1 MFLTN
6 ILPFYSKYLEPAN
19 AYKITSFIQ
28 NFPFITILLSLFVG
42 IICLAV
48 KPKNAMRLIFFN
60 LIVCFCLSFSTLM
73 YCLNRGS
80 YFIYMM
86 GRFPAPF
93 GNEIRVGV
101 LEALMATA
109 FSLVMLLSLMGGLK
123 HIFHDVLPEKQT
135 YFFLMMEFLFTSLI
149 ALIYTNDLFTA
160 YVFVEINT
168 LTACAIVMLKHS
180 KETLVATSRY
190 LMMSL
195 LGSGLIMI
203 GISILYD
210 ISGHLL
216 MEDIKLEVSN
226 LFVTGQYKLPLEVVI
241 CVFAIGLGIKSAL
254 YPFHSWLPD
263 AHGSST
269 SGSSA
274 VLSGV
279 VLTAYI
285 ILLITMVNNFFGVEV
300 INASK
305 VLDILFILGILA
317 MTIGSIKAIN
327 SRDLKK
333 MIAYSSV
340 AQIGYIYLGIGLG
353 SRAAM
358 IAACFQILA
367 HAFTKPMLFNT
378 AGAFMDEANGSRK
391 FIYLK
396 GAARKNM
403 WAGLG
408 FAIGAFSM
416 IGIPLFAG
424 FVVKYNLATAALQTT
439 KMRAVLAL
447 IALVISTVLNAIYYI
462 PALMVLFKKTDDT
475 KKIVWFGGKADIPF
489 ILSNGVFMV
498 SNFVLGIFSTGI
510 ISYIDK
516 GLGMLS

>member
-1 MFLTN
+1 MT
-6 ILPFYSKYLEPAN
+6 LPFYELFKDPGTTHYLIQN
-19 AYKITSFIQ
+19 VVQ
-28 NFPFITILLSLFVG
+28 NFPFVTIILSLLTG
-42 IICLAV
+42 IFTAAL
-48 KPKNAMRLIFFN
+48 KPKAAMRLCLFN
-60 LIVCFCLSFSTLM
+60 LIVCFSLSLATLM
-73 YCLNRGS
+73 YCINTPG
-80 YFIYMM
+80 YTYTIYIM

-93 GNEIRVGV
+93 GNEIRFGV
-101 LEALMATA
+101 LETLMATA
-109 FSLVMLLSLMGGLK
+109 FSLVMLLSLLGGLK
-123 HIFHDVLPEKQT
+123 HIFHDVLPEKQE
-135 YFFLMMEFLFTSLI
+135 YYFLMMDLLFTSLI

-216 MEDIKLEVSN
+216 MEDIKEA
-226 LFVTGQYKLPLEVVI
+226 VTRLYQTGEYKLPLEVVI

-263 AHGSST
+263 AHGTST

-274 VLSGV
+274 VLSGL
-279 VLTAYI
+279 VLKAYI
-285 ILLITMVNNFFGVEV
+285 ILLIKMVYRVFGPEV
-300 INASK
+300 IFSSR
-305 VLDILFILGILA
+305 VLNILFVLGILA
-317 MTIGSIKAIN
+317 MTIGSVKAIN
-327 SRDLKK
+327 SRDLKR

-353 SRAAM
+353 PVGMA
-358 IAACFQILA
+358 AACLQILV
-367 HAFTKPMLFNT
+367 HAYTKPMLFNT

-391 FIYLK
+391 FKDLV

-403 WAGLG
+403 WAGIG
-408 FAIGAFSM
+408 FAVGAFSM

-424 FVVKYNLATAALQTT
+424 FVVKYNLATAALASSRE
-439 KMRAVLAL
+439 KALLAI

-475 KKIVWFGGKADIPF
+475 QNIVLFGSEPDAPF
-489 ILSNGVFMV
+489 IISNAVFIV
-498 SNFVLGIFSTGI
+498 CNFILGTMSFVF
-510 ISYIDK
+510 IDLINK
-516 GLGMLS
+516 GLAMFA

>member
-1 MFLTN
+1 MFLEL
-6 ILPFYSKYLEPAN
+6 LPFYNKYLEPAA
-19 AYKITSFIQ
+19 AYQITNVVQ
-28 NFPFITILLSLFVG
+28 NFPFVSILLSLFIG
-42 IICLAV
+42 IVCLAV
-48 KPKNAMRLIFFN
+48 KPKTAMKLVFFN
-60 LIVCFCLSFSTLM
+60 LGACFCLGLATLI
-73 YCLNRGS
+73 YCIGRGD
-80 YFIYMM
+80 YFIYVM
-86 GRFPAPF
+86 GQFPAPF

-109 FSLVMLLSLMGGLK
+109 FALVMLLSLMGGLK

-135 YFFLMMEFLFTSLI
+135 YYFLMMEFLFTSLI

-180 KETLVATSRY
+180 KETLVATARY

-216 MEDIKLEVSN
+216 MEDIKVA
-226 LFVTGQYKLPLEVVI
+226 VTALAETGKYKLPLEVVI
-241 CVFAIGLGIKSAL
+241 CLFAIGLGIKSAL

-263 AHGSST
+263 AHGTST

-274 VLSGV
+274 VLSGL
-279 VLTAYI
+279 VLKAYI
-285 ILLITMVNNFFGVEV
+285 ILLIKMIYRVFGMEV
-300 INASK
+300 ILSSK
-305 VLDILFILGILA
+305 VLNILFVLGVLA
-317 MTIGSIKAIN
+317 MTVGSIKAIN
-327 SRDLKK
+327 SRDLKR

-353 SRAAM
+353 PAGMA
-358 IAACFQILA
+358 AACLQIIV
-367 HAFTKPMLFNT
+367 HAYTKPMLFNT

-391 FIYLK
+391 FKDLV

-403 WAGLG
+403 WAGIG
-408 FAIGAFSM
+408 FAVGAFSM

-424 FVVKYNLATAALQTT
+424 FVVKYNLATAALSTT
-439 KMRAVLAL
+439 KERAIVAL
-447 IALVISTVLNAIYYI
+447 VALVISTVLNAIYYI
-462 PALMVLFKKTDDT
+462 PALMVLFKKTDKT
-475 KKIVWFGGKADIPF
+475 KNIVLFGGNPDKPF
-489 ILSNGVFMV
+489 IVSNGVFIV
-498 SNFVLGIFSTGI
+498 CNFILGVLSFVFIDLI
-510 ISYIDK
+510 IK
-516 GLGMLS
+516 GLGMLA

>member
-1 MFLTN
+1 MLLDALSFYNQYFEPGTTHYVIQN
-6 ILPFYSKYLEPAN
+6 IV
-19 AYKITSFIQ
+19 Q
-28 NFPFITILLSLFVG
+28 NFPFITIILSLLSG
-42 IICLAV
+42 IFTAAL
-48 KPKNAMRLIFFN
+48 KPKAAMRLCFFN
-60 LIVCFCLSFSTLM
+60 LVVCLCLSLATLLFCIQNGD
-73 YCLNRGS
+73 Y
-80 YFIYMM
+80 YIYIM

-101 LEALMATA
+101 LETLMATA

-123 HIFHDVLPEKQT
+123 HIFHDVLPEKQE
-135 YFFLMMEFLFTSLI
+135 YYFLMMDLLFTSLI

-180 KETLVATSRY
+180 KETLVATARY

-216 MEDIKLEVSN
+216 MEDIRKSVGV
-226 LFVTGQYKLPLEVVI
+226 LFATGQYQLPLEVVI

-263 AHGSST
+263 AHGTST

-274 VLSGV
+274 VLSGL
-279 VLTAYI
+279 VLKAYI
-285 ILLITMVNNFFGVEV
+285 ILLIKLIFRVFGTDV
-300 INASK
+300 IFSSR
-305 VLDILFILGILA
+305 VLNILFVLGILA

-327 SRDLKK
+327 SRDLKR

-353 SRAAM
+353 PAGMA
-358 IAACFQILA
+358 AACFQILV
-367 HAFTKPMLFNT
+367 HAYTKPMLFNT
-378 AGAFMDEANGSRK
+378 AGAFMDTAGGSRK
-391 FIYLK
+391 FKDLA

-403 WAGLG
+403 WAGIG
-408 FAIGAFSM
+408 FAVGAFSM

-424 FVVKYNLATAALQTT
+424 FVVKYNLATAALSTS
-439 KMRAVLAL
+439 KERAVLAL
-447 IALVISTVLNAIYYI
+447 VALVISTVLNAIYYI
-462 PALMVLFKKTDDT
+462 PALMVLFKKTDET
-475 KKIVWFGGKADIPF
+475 KTIVLHGKKKDMPF
-489 ILSNGVFMV
+489 IISNGVFIAC
-498 SNFVLGIFSTGI
+498 NFVLGIMSPVF
-510 ISYIDK
+510 IDLIEK
-516 GLGMLS
+516 GLKMF